1 MFQYTRYVLVLAPVG
16 VGAAVAVTVGA
27 KVLGALFR
35 PGRLLLAMYA
45 APIIFVFVPG
55 DVIVI
60 YRIPLGLFIQAVK
73 EPWLIAF
80 STASSEA
87 ALPRALENMEK
98 FGVPKHIV
106 SFILPMGYSFNL
118 DGTTRYLAGAS
129 RFRAQLANIELT
141 GTQRIL
147 MMFTLML
154 TGKGVAGVPRAS
166 LVILSGTILS
176 FGIPEAGIMTILAI
190 GPDLGQ
196 RPRQLPRHRRHRA
209 LGGRRS

>member
-60 YRIPLGLFIQAVK
+60 YRIPLGLFIQALK

-80 STASSEA
+80 STAASEA
-87 ALPRALENMEK
+87 ALRRALENMEK

-106 SFILPMGYSFNL
+106 SFVLPTGYSFNL

-129 RFRAQLANIELT
+129 RFSAQLANIELT
-141 GTQRIL
+141 WTQRIF

-176 FGIPEAGIMTILAI
+176 FGIPKRE
-190 GPDLGQ
+190 
-196 RPRQLPRHRRHRA
+196 
-209 LGGRRS
+209 S